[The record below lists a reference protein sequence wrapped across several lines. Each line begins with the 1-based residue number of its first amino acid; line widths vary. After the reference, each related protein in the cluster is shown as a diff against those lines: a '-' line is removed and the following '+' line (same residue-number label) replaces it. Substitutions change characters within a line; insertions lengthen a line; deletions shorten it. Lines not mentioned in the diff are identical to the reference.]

1 MKKLKLFMTALIAA
15 ITVAGMSSVSAAG
28 SIKPTAEQNL
38 KITRTI
44 TNAKN
49 NIEELNN
56 ILEKSIN
63 IDDYPI
69 IDNEYKNNL
78 NKVENIINT
87 LQTIIKP
94 SIESKINF
102 INGEIEII
110 EKNNI
115 RA

>member
-1 MKKLKLFMTALIAA
+1 MILSSLEEEKRKHYKLLESIDLI
-15 ITVAGMSSVSAAG
+15 ITSLNKS
-28 SIKPTAEQNL
+28 
-38 KITRTI
+38 
-44 TNAKN
+44 KN

-78 NKVENIINT
+78 NKVEDIINT
-87 LQTIIKP
+87 LQKIIKP